1 MSDSPNR
8 FKHQSLQDA
17 DAIGGYLSA
26 LRDGFETGDLVF
38 STNGDRMAL
47 KPQGLVNLELEAKRK
62 GEDVKL
68 SLKFRWSEEASLEKS
83 RNHPL
88 FIKTQNNG

>member
-1 MSDSPNR
+1 MSDTPNR

-17 DAIGGYLSA
+17 DAIGNYLSA
-26 LRDGFETGDLVF
+26 LKEGFENGALVF
-38 STNGDRMAL
+38 STNGDRMVL

-68 SLKFRWSEEASLEKS
+68 SLKFRWTEEENSE
-83 RNHPL
+83 HDGDQPL
-88 FIKTQNNG
+88 LIKTLKNP

>member
-17 DAIGGYLSA
+17 DAIGTYLSA
-26 LRDGFETGDLVF
+26 LKEGFENGALVF
-38 STNGDRMAL
+38 ATNGDRMVL

-68 SLKFRWSEEASLEKS
+68 ILKFRWTEEDTGDQDGE
-83 RNHPL
+83 HPL
-88 FIKTQNNG
+88 FIKTIKDA

>member
-17 DAIGGYLSA
+17 DAIGKYLAA
-26 LRDGFETGDLVF
+26 LKEGFENGALVF
-38 STNGDRMAL
+38 ATNGDRMVL

-62 GEDVKL
+62 GEDIKL
-68 SLKFRWSEEASLEKS
+68 SLKFRWSEEPADEK
-83 RNHPL
+83 NGQQPL
-88 FIKTQNNG
+88 LIKTIKES